1 MKPVNILNSDQLA
14 ITITRLCQQLI
25 ENHGDFERT
34 AIVGLQPRGV
44 FLANRIVEVL
54 HELTGVSKIRHG
66 ALDITFHRDDFR
78 RKDTPAI
85 PSETQM
91 NFDIEGLNVVLID
104 DVLYT
109 GRTIRAGLDA
119 LLAFG
124 RPNRV
129 ELLVLIDRRFSR
141 HLPVQADYR
150 GRTVD
155 AIASERVS
163 VDWKETEGKDQVTL
177 YATKKEL

>member
-1 MKPVNILNSDQLA
+1 MNRLEILNSDQLA

-25 ENHGDFERT
+25 ENHGDFEKT
-34 AIVGLQPRGV
+34 AIVGLQPRGIY
-44 FLANRIVEVL
+44 LANRIVE
-54 HELTGVSKIRHG
+54 ELKERTGVEKIRHG
-66 ALDITFHRDDFR
+66 ALDITFYRDDFR
-78 RKDTPAI
+78 RKDTPSI

-91 NFDIEGLNVVLID
+91 NFNIEGLNVVLID

-141 HLPVQADYR
+141 HLPVQADYI

-155 AIASERVS
+155 AITSERVS
-163 VDWKETEGKDQVTL
+163 VDWKETEGIDQVTL
-177 YATKKEL
+177 YANKKES